1 MLKLILLKS
10 HGVILFTVQTFG
22 LQNKKPHSVPGL
34 ADFTWSPSQNYLAYW
49 VREST
54 DIPARLGLLDVTTRT
69 DVRSKQLFSVTDCQF
84 YWQKNGEYMAVKVNR
99 YKHAKKGKTPNAPVE
114 YGGLFYNLEI
124 FVLTSKKEVPVE
136 SVEIRGM
143 GKYVFLELY
152 V

>member
-1 MLKLILLKS
+1 M
-10 HGVILFTVQTFG
+10 
-22 LQNKKPHSVPGL
+22 

-49 VREST
+49 VRESV
-54 DIPARLGLLDVTTRT
+54 DIPARLGLLDVASRT

-84 YWQKNGEYMAVKVNR
+84 YWQKNGEYLAVKVNR
-99 YKHAKKGKTPNAPVE
+99 YKHAKRGKGPGAPME

-143 GKYVFLELY
+143 QAFSNSCLWLLQFKAKVAVYLSNSTLFP
-152 V
+152 